1 MHCWNQRCSRGKKK
15 REVGKKN
22 TNKSLTWESKGETV
36 GELRLGFGDNVSTAS
51 TLATFGELILR
62 VGEVAI
68 AGA

>member
-1 MHCWNQRCSRGKKK
+1 
-15 REVGKKN
+15 VGKKN